1 MTIEELQSKYGEEPD
16 WENIPAMDFYQV
28 LDGNRDLWEALHN
41 DGVLLAHQIFQPI
54 RRRVITDLYF
64 ANLFFWDANPFG
76 GPDTPISENKIT
88 LESHKHLIDMFV
100 KKNPDLSVANQTSIK
115 NRLILYPRGTQ
126 KSSLGIFDVIQWVLL
141 DPKIRILVISAA
153 DDLAAAIVDEVR
165 GFFTIKEPVPT
176 LMNMFFPEH
185 CLQEKDLPASGEFS
199 TPEWT
204 KLQIRRREATIMSR
218 GLTAAVSG
226 FHFEVFHGD
235 DAVETRNSTNDEQ
248 CKGVRKRY
256 GISRNTLRKF
266 GYTTL
271 LGTRYHEE
279 DLYGDIIAKA
289 EMGEFTNEEYSICE
303 KKTYNPGKGVEILIG
318 QEMTIKAD
326 AEMEMVKYNVPRQLW
341 FRKAGRLGVTLL
353 MPHESTYEECLVR
366 YEDDPEAY
374 ETQRRQNVMPPTQQ
388 MFTRELI
395 LKNTVN
401 WMDLPL
407 YGRVTH
413 CWDLNGGKGKKDNDM
428 CVGTACLW
436 DSNGVGHIIDLVC
449 ANYPT
454 HVSIAQAVVQF
465 ARKHHP
471 DTISIEDSLGMRM
484 IEPTIWAE
492 ADKTGDDFVK
502 NLVRHIYWR
511 PVDTTKDAK
520 KNRIA
525 SLYPQVLYG
534 KIKFASTLPE
544 RERMITQF
552 IKPITKSSKND
563 IPDCIAFQMHFQP
576 NAPATKEQRDK
587 IEAEMKRRREQEIG
601 KSTWE
606 MLFTENQGINY
617 PPINYEVPQ
626 EEVVM
631 QSPSPYTES
640 DGLDNI
646 LGYGLTG

>member
-1 MTIEELQSKYGEEPD
+1 MTLDELLNKYGE
-16 WENIPAMDFYQV
+16 NINYETVPAMELYEAIDDYRST
-28 LDGNRDLWEALHN
+28 LEAMHEDGALA
-41 DGVLLAHQIFQPI
+41 AHKLYEPV
-54 RRRVITDLYF
+54 RRRVITDIYF

-88 LESHKHLIDMFV
+88 LESHKHIMDMFV
-100 KKNPDLSVANQTSIK
+100 KKNPDLSVANQSKVK

-126 KSSLGIFDVIQWVLL
+126 KSSLGIFDAIQWVLL
-141 DPKIRILVISAA
+141 DPKIRILVLSAA

-165 GFFTIKEPVPT
+165 GFFTIKTPVPT

-185 CLQEKDLPASGEFS
+185 CMLEKDLPATGEFS

-204 KLQIRRREATIMSR
+204 KLQIRRREPTIMSR
-218 GLTAAVSG
+218 GLTATVSG
-226 FHFEVFHGD
+226 FHFEIFHCD
-235 DAVETRNSTNDEQ
+235 DPVETRNSTNEDQ

-266 GYTTL
+266 GYTNL
-271 LGTRYHEE
+271 IGTRYHEE
-279 DLYGDIIAKA
+279 DLYGDTIAKA
-289 EMGEFTNEEYSICE
+289 EMGEFNTEEFSICE
-303 KKTYNPGKGVEILIG
+303 KKTTNIGKGVEILIG
-318 QEMTIKAD
+318 AEMTIRTE
-326 AEMEMVKYNVPRQLW
+326 AEMEMVKYNIPRALW
-341 FRKAGRLGVTLL
+341 FRKAGPNGVLLL

-366 YEDDPEAY
+366 YEEDPEAY

-388 MFTRELI
+388 MFTREL
-395 LKNTVN
+395 LVKNTVN

-436 DSNGVGHIIDLVC
+436 DSAGIGYIIDLVC

-454 HVSIAQAVVQF
+454 HVSIAQAIVQF

-471 DTISIEDSLGMRM
+471 DTVSIEDSLGMRM

-492 ADKTGDDFVK
+492 ADKTGDEFVK
-502 NLVRHIYWR
+502 QIVRHIYWR
-511 PVDTTKDAK
+511 PVDTSKDAK
-520 KNRIA
+520 KNRIS

-544 RERMITQF
+544 RERMINQF
-552 IKPITKSSKND
+552 VKPITKFSKND
-563 IPDCIAFQMHFQP
+563 IPDCIAFQMVFQP
-576 NAPATKEQRDK
+576 QAPQTKEQQEK
-587 IEAEMKRRREQEIG
+587 IKAEMQRRREQEIG

-606 MLFTENQGINY
+606 MLFTENQGVNY

-626 EEVVM
+626 DEVFEN
-631 QSPSPYTES
+631 QIPYAES

-646 LGYGLTG
+646 LGFGLIG